1 MTPLV
6 LAAGSAQVILD
17 PDDGGRIVRL
27 DVDGLPLL
35 VPADVDAHAH
45 GMFPMAPWAGR
56 VRDGAFEFQGE
67 AYQLPVDAAPHAIHG
82 TVRDR
87 RWTVEEADA
96 TRATLSVDLGP
107 AWPFAGRAVQ
117 RLELTPDSLALEM
130 EVHATEVAMPV
141 TCGWHPWWSRDLGR
155 GEELE
160 VELHADRMY
169 RRDAEGIPSGEIL
182 DIVPPPWDDCF
193 TDLGSPVAVL
203 RWSGAATVTI
213 ESDCACAVV
222 FTEPAHAVCVE
233 PQSGPPD
240 AFNLDPHVVT
250 PGEPLVV
257 NMTVRWELDG

>member
-6 LAAGSAQVILD
+6 LTAGSAQVIVD
-17 PDDGGRIVRL
+17 PDDGGRVVRL

-35 VPADVDAHAH
+35 VPAEVDSHAH

-56 VRDGAFEFQGE
+56 VRDGAFEFEGE
-67 AYQLPVDAAPHAIHG
+67 SYQLPVNAAPHAIHG

-96 TRATLSVDLGP
+96 TGARLAVDLGP

-117 RLELTPDSLALEM
+117 RLRLAPDALALEM
-130 EVHATEVAMPV
+130 EVHAEEPMPA

-169 RRDAEGIPSGEIL
+169 RRDAEGIPSGEIVE
-182 DIVPPPWDDCF
+182 IAPPPWDDCF
-193 TDLGSPVAVL
+193 TDLGEPVAVL

-213 ESDCACAVV
+213 ETDCSCAVV

-233 PQSGPPD
+233 PQTGPPD
-240 AFNLDPHVVT
+240 ACNLDPHVVT
-250 PGEPLVV
+250 PDAPLVAR
-257 NMTVRWELDG
+257 MTVRWELDG

>member
-1 MTPLV
+1 MLV
-6 LAAGSAQVILD
+6 LDAGPAQAVVD
-17 PDDGGRIVRL
+17 PEAGGRIVRL
-27 DVDGLPLL
+27 DVAGLPLI
-35 VPADVDAHAH
+35 VPPEVDAHAH
-45 GMFPMAPWAGR
+45 GIFPMAPWAGR
-56 VRDGAFEFQGE
+56 VRDGAFEFGGD
-67 AYQLPVDAAPHAIHG
+67 AYQLPINAAPHAIHG

-87 RWTVEEADA
+87 RWDVDEYD
-96 TRATLSVDLGP
+96 RAHVAMSVDLGP
-107 AWPFAGRAVQ
+107 TWPFAGSAVQ
-117 RLELTPDSLALEM
+117 RIELTADSLSLRM
-130 EVHATEVAMPV
+130 EVRAAEAEMPV
-141 TCGWHPWWSRDLGR
+141 TAGWHPWWSRDLGR

-193 TDLGSPVAVL
+193 TDLGVPVAVL

-240 AFNLDPHVVT
+240 AFNLDPQVVA
-250 PGEPLVV
+250 PHAPLVV
-257 NMTVRWELDG
+257 HMTVRWELDG